1 MFLERFNNGGTV
13 KIGRYCSFAQ
23 DVRYF
28 GANHPLNYVSTSP
41 YFYTKS
47 FGSNVK
53 DVKRGHLVIE
63 NDV

>member
-1 MFLERFNNGGTV
+1 M

-41 YFYTKS
+41 YFYTKL